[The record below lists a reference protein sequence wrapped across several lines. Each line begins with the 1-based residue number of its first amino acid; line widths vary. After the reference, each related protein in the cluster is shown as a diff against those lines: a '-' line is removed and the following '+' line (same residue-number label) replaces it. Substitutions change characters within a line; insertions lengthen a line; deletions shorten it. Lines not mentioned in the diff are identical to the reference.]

1 MEYVKNNSRKYR
13 CIFPH
18 KRMNSNCSLES
29 VAPPSR
35 FNIRAIFLFAGDKYE
50 NTSCAVASL
59 QQSLSTVR

>member
-18 KRMNSNCSLES
+18 KRMNGNCYLES

-35 FNIRAIFLFAGDKYE
+35 FNLRAIFLFAIFFCAGDKFE
-50 NTSCAVASL
+50 NTSCAVA
-59 QQSLSTVR
+59 